1 MPESQRSRNQH
12 QKATDTEKHPYV
24 SPHTQQYSSFDNG
37 SSNPHPLQTI
47 HPRKFETFSWRT
59 QSVSNFWPLDQK
71 EKKEKQNNTAT
82 QTTALR
88 LAVFMLFSL
97 QRQDLL
103 FWSLSQGDHIAA
115 PQILQTGVF
124 KTLGFL
130 TSSFFFQFPRE
141 YLGWK
146 AFYPW
151 PPLRCPLSNGCL
163 VSLQKFWSQCLGGLS
178 TKWGPGTQSIS
189 CKNLAH

>member
-1 MPESQRSRNQH
+1 MPESQRSRKQH
-12 QKATDTEKHPYV
+12 QKATDIEKHRYV
-24 SPHTQQYSSFDNG
+24 SPHVQTIQFLWQWKQQ
-37 SSNPHPLQTI
+37 PHPLQTTC
-47 HPRKFETFSWRT
+47 PRKSETFSWRT
-59 QSVSNFWPLDQK
+59 ESLSNLWPPEQK
-71 EKKEKQNNTAT
+71 EKKEKQNKTPRQVGSVHALLPAEAGPVVLITESGGPHRCPSNTAD
-82 QTTALR
+82 R
-88 LAVFMLFSL
+88 CL
-97 QRQDLL
+97 QD
-103 FWSLSQGDHIAA
+103 
-115 PQILQTGVF
+115 P
-124 KTLGFL
+124 GFPHQL
-130 TSSFFFQFPRE
+130 FFFFRFPRE